1 MTAKELVNYKPYSI
15 GRIKDNYADI
25 IFQSEGIMT
34 VPKNSAQTIVDLLN
48 TAFKNGATMAFKSAV
63 GNVQNSNGM
72 NTPQLVEVK
81 SKPMPQEEPHPMN
94 SYKVKK

>member
-1 MTAKELVNYKPYSI
+1 MNAKELVNYKPYSI
-15 GRIKDNYADI
+15 GRIKEGYADI

-48 TAFKNGATMAFKSAV
+48 TAFKNGATMALKFQSTPT
-63 GNVQNSNGM
+63 SNGM
-72 NTPQLVEVK
+72 ITPQLVEVN

-94 SYKVKK
+94 SYKTRK